1 MWCLQSSAVLN
12 CWKCYSSQF
21 AQPCAKSTF
30 TLRQWLKQIIC
41 NLPFVRLCQ
50 RTLYRVMTWNT
61 VPFNCVDKTKSKQ
74 NKLDN
79 WKKNE
84 LKTYVTKSLS
94 FSFRVIKKEKGRK
107 MIRNQ
112 VTVNNSLI
120 EYVLNFILGT
130 GFLVFYLSKYS
141 KLAIFS
147 LNFFLYICAVI
158 FVFVL

>member
-1 MWCLQSSAVLN
+1 
-12 CWKCYSSQF
+12 
-21 AQPCAKSTF
+21 
-30 TLRQWLKQIIC
+30 
-41 NLPFVRLCQ
+41 
-50 RTLYRVMTWNT
+50 
-61 VPFNCVDKTKSKQ
+61 
-74 NKLDN
+74 
-79 WKKNE
+79 
-84 LKTYVTKSLS
+84 
-94 FSFRVIKKEKGRK
+94 